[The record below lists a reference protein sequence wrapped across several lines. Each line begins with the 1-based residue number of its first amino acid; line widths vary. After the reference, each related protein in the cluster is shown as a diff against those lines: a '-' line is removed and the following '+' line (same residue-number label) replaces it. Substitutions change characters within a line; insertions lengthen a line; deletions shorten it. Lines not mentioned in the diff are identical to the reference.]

1 MIHTVNEYEFRNKF
15 ANSDAYKDNF
25 TYDALTALFEYLE
38 EYEEESGTQTEFD
51 MVALCCEWS
60 EYENLEELQQ
70 DYQDIKTLEEL
81 QEKTEV
87 IEFDG
92 GLLVREY

>member
-1 MIHTVNEYEFRNKF
+1 MIHTVNEFEFRDRF
-15 ANSDAYKDNF
+15 ANSDTYKNNF

-38 EYEEESGTQTEFD
+38 EYEDSTGEQLEFD
-51 MVALCCEWS
+51 MVSLCCEWS
-60 EYENLEELQQ
+60 EYENLEELQE
-70 DYQDIKTLEEL
+70 DYQDIKTLEDL
-81 QEKTEV
+81 KEKTEV